1 MEKITKIECA
11 HCKDVKHIFEE
22 FIETE
27 QDFCVVDAY
36 PFGYLVLE
44 WYEEEHGFSNQ
55 KFFGKASD
63 LFDYLLEYWERTM
76 VFRESA
82 SNGNL
87 EYKELNEIL
96 PQEMK
101 EHLELCKHDYIMQY
115 EAAAMIWEGQDMLS
129 HEERGMG
136 EC

>member
-1 MEKITKIECA
+1 MEKITKTECT
-11 HCKDVKHIFEE
+11 HCRDVKHIFEE

-44 WYEEEHGFSNQ
+44 WYEEEQGFLNQ
-55 KFFGKASD
+55 KFFSNASD

-76 VFRESA
+76 VFKSSV

-87 EYKELNEIL
+87 EYKELKEML
-96 PQEMK
+96 PQEIK
-101 EHLELCKHDYIMQY
+101 EELELGKHDYIMQY
-115 EAAAMIWEGQDMLS
+115 EAAAMTWEGQEMLS
-129 HEERGMG
+129 HEERGMS